1 MFDRRL
7 FILGVFLL
15 LFALGTVEGPRGDAG
30 WRWVVTE
37 QIIDFGR
44 VHTPENP
51 GRPRL
56 IETPSGWTSYSPI
69 GQTLL
74 FLPFEFA
81 GKVLAVVLGD
91 YRARAFPRTYLYCP
105 LVGVGYFIALFALL
119 EVFGLSSRAAGITSL
134 VFTFCSLPAY
144 YVAQSF
150 QEEAIASIFVCLSLR
165 AALLWRRSPEKRYA
179 FEAGLFGASIFLFR
193 INGIFALIPV
203 AVLFAQ
209 GLYAVGVGSSR
220 ARQTAG
226 AALLGALAPAAV
238 HAIFAYLR
246 FGNPLSTGYELLPPG
261 AVDPTVPDA
270 WLALQMV
277 MNLLFGLGKGLFIYS
292 PLLAIAL
299 WGLWIERARLAPYA
313 IACLLALA
321 GSVILSVKTL
331 PYFLDGCWSWGARYQ
346 VHLFPLFAYP
356 AWEGM
361 RYLFARRVGKVFL
374 ATALGFGLFSQ
385 LCAMVG
391 SDRVEYLQVLPIYN
405 LQREHCQVVREHQF
419 AMRVSNISSAI
430 RLAGEYVETKDSV
443 LNAEFG
449 TLWGLRLARNLSP
462 WGKAAVV
469 LTWLG
474 IFAGAAACFHRA
486 LRALKR

>member
-30 WRWVVTE
+30 WRLVVTG
-37 QIIDFGR
+37 QILDFGR
-44 VHTPENP
+44 VHLPEQP
-51 GRPRL
+51 QQLGL
-56 IETPSGWTSYSPI
+56 IETPSGWTSFSPI

-74 FLPFEFA
+74 FIPFEFA
-81 GKVLAVVLGD
+81 GKVLSVVLGD
-91 YRARAFPRTYLYCP
+91 YRARAFPTTYLYCP
-105 LVGVGYFIALFALL
+105 LVGVGYFLALL
-119 EVFGLSSRAAGITSL
+119 GLLEAFGLSARAAGITSL

-165 AALLWRRSPEKRYA
+165 AAQLWRRSPEKRYA

-193 INGIFALIPV
+193 INGIIALIPV

-209 GLYAVGVGSSR
+209 GLHAVGVGSSR
-220 ARQTAG
+220 ARQTAA
-226 AALLGALAPAAV
+226 AALLGALGPAAV

-246 FGNPLSTGYELLPPG
+246 FGNPLSTGYEQI
-261 AVDPTVPDA
+261 APDAFDFIRPNA
-270 WLALQMV
+270 WLAFQIEAV
-277 MNLLFGLGKGLFIYS
+277 MSLLFGLGKGLFIYS

-299 WGLWIERARLAPYA
+299 WGLWIKRARLAPYG

-321 GSVILSVKTL
+321 GITIFTAKIL
-331 PYFLDGCWSWGARYQ
+331 PNALDGCWSWGARYQ
-346 VHLFPLFAYP
+346 VHLLPLFAYP

-361 RYLFARRVGKVFL
+361 CYLFARRMGRVLL

-391 SDRVEYLQVLPIYN
+391 SDRVEYLQVLPN
-405 LQREHCQVVREHQF
+405 TKLEEVCQVVRKHQF
-419 AMRVSNISSAI
+419 TMRLANISSVI
-430 RLAGEYVETKDSV
+430 RLAGEDVKTKDPV
-443 LNAEFG
+443 LNTEFG
-449 TLWGLRLARNLSP
+449 TLWGLRLARNLTP

-474 IFAGAAACFHRA
+474 MFAAAAACFHRA
-486 LRALKR
+486 LRA

>member
-1 MFDRRL
+1 VFDRRF

-30 WRWVVTE
+30 WRLVITE
-37 QIIDFGR
+37 QILDFGR
-44 VHTPENP
+44 LHVPEQP
-51 GRPRL
+51 DQPVL
-56 IETPSGWTSYSPI
+56 IETASGWTSFSPI

-74 FLPFEFA
+74 FIPFEFA
-81 GKVLAVVLGD
+81 GKVLSVTLGD

-105 LVGVGYFIALFALL
+105 LVGVAYFLALLALL
-119 EVFGLSSRAAGITSL
+119 ESFGLSSRAAGITSL

-150 QEEAIASIFVCLSLR
+150 QEEAIASVFVCLSLR

-193 INGIFALIPV
+193 MNGIFALIPV

-209 GLYAVGVGSSR
+209 GLHAVGVGSSR
-220 ARQTAG
+220 ALQTAG
-226 AALLGALAPAAV
+226 AALVGALGPAVV

-246 FGNPLSTGYELLPPG
+246 FGNPLSTGYDQLAPEVFDRTL
-261 AVDPTVPDA
+261 PDA
-270 WLALQMV
+270 WLAFQIDAV

-292 PLLAIAL
+292 PLLAIAF
-299 WGLWIERARLAPYA
+299 WGLWIKRARLAPYA
-313 IACLLALA
+313 IVSLLALA
-321 GSVILSVKTL
+321 GSILLSVTTI

-361 RYLFARRVGKVFL
+361 RYLFARRMGKVLL

-391 SDRVEYLQVLPIYN
+391 SDRIEYLQVLPISK
-405 LQREHCQVVREHQF
+405 LQREVCPIVREHQF
-419 AMRVSNISSAI
+419 AMRVSNISSVI
-430 RLAGEYVETKDSV
+430 RLAGEDVKTKDPV
-443 LNAEFG
+443 LHREFG

-462 WGKAAVV
+462 WAKATVV

-474 IFAGAAACFHRA
+474 IFAGAAACFRRA
-486 LRALKR
+486 LRA